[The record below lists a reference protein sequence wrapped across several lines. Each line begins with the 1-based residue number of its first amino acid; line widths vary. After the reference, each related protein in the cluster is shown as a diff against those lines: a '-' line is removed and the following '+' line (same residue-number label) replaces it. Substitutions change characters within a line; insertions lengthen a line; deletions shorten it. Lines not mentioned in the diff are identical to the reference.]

1 MLFNYLQ
8 RALQHLNSHPPKLS
22 SADLALLI
30 YTPLNLGE
38 VTEPSLSGALGRKA
52 AVHTSS
58 GGLWLTFPFPLAVPC
73 SPRSVNQSA
82 GCQRE
87 TGWRLAG
94 DALLSCSFDPPSLTS
109 HGVSGGGKGGGGG
122 ARGCAVFHL
131 FPPLI

>member
-38 VTEPSLSGALGRKA
+38 VTEPRLSRALGRKA

-58 GGLWLTFPFPLAVPC
+58 GGLRLTFPFPLAVPC

-87 TGWRLAG
+87 TGWRPAG

-109 HGVSGGGKGGGGG
+109 HGVSGGRGGEEG
-122 ARGCAVFHL
+122 GCAAVPSSTFSL
-131 FPPLI
+131 L